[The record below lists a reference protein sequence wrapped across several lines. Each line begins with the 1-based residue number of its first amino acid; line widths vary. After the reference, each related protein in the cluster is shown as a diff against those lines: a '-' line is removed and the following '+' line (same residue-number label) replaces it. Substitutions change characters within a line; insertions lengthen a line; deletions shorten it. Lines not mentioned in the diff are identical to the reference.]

1 MIKQGPS
8 PADLSRLSQGELQDN
23 MIGTVGRIGWLAG
36 NDHVCLAVVVMAWLW
51 LIFTLVDCLS

>member
-1 MIKQGPS
+1 MIKQGSPS
-8 PADLSRLSQGELQDN
+8 PADLSRLGELQDN

-51 LIFTLVDCLS
+51 LIFTLVEFLS